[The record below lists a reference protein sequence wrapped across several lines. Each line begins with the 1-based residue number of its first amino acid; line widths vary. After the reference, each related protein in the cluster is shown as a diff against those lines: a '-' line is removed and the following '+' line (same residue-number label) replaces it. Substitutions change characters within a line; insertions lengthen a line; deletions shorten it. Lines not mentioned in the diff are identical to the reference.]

1 MDRKDEL
8 YKKVI
13 AGLIAGTDEDGNVII
28 TDEDWENVD
37 RIGEEI
43 NAQVEKENRKEKL
56 RDTQSIQEY
65 ARLNRVTNSERSKNI
80 HQQNID
86 GMSLREIAR
95 KNRVVN

>member
-86 GMSLREIAR
+86 GMRLGEIAR

>member
-13 AGLIAGTDEDGNVII
+13 ASLIAGTDEDGNVII

>member
-43 NAQVEKENRKEKL
+43 NAQVEKEDRKEKL

>member
-13 AGLIAGTDEDGNVII
+13 VDLIAGTDEDGNVII
-28 TDEDWENVD
+28 TDEDWGNVD

-43 NAQVEKENRKEKL
+43 NAQVEKESRKEKL

-65 ARLNRVTNSERSKNI
+65 ARLNRVTNSARAKNI
-80 HQQNID
+80 HQQYTD

>member
-1 MDRKDEL
+1 MDKKDEL

-13 AGLIAGTDEDGNVII
+13 ADLIAGTDEDGNVII
-28 TDEDWENVD
+28 TDEDWEIVD
-37 RIGEEI
+37 TISEEI
-43 NAQVEKENRKEKL
+43 NNQVEEENKKEKL

-65 ARLNRVTNSERSKNI
+65 ARLNRVTNSARAKNI
-80 HQQNID
+80 HQQYTD

>member
-86 GMSLREIAR
+86 GMSLGEIAR

>member
-8 YKKVI
+8 YK
-13 AGLIAGTDEDGNVII
+13 
-28 TDEDWENVD
+28 
-37 RIGEEI
+37 
-43 NAQVEKENRKEKL
+43 

>member
-1 MDRKDEL
+1 MDKKDEL

>member
-1 MDRKDEL
+1 MDKKDEL

-13 AGLIAGTDEDGNVII
+13 ADLIAGTDEDDNVII
-28 TDEDWENVD
+28 TDEDWEIVD
-37 RIGEEI
+37 TISEEI
-43 NAQVEKENRKEKL
+43 NNQVEEENKKEKL

-65 ARLNRVTNSERSKNI
+65 ARLNRVTNSARAKNI
-80 HQQNID
+80 HQQYTD

>member
-1 MDRKDEL
+1 MGRKDEL

-13 AGLIAGTDEDGNVII
+13 ANLIAGTDEDGNVII

>member
-13 AGLIAGTDEDGNVII
+13 ADLIAGTDEEGSVII

-37 RIGEEI
+37 LIGEEI

-56 RDTQSIQEY
+56 RDTQSFQEY
-65 ARLNRVTNSERSKNI
+65 ARLNRVTNSERAKTI

>member
-13 AGLIAGTDEDGNVII
+13 AGLIAGADEDGNVII

-43 NAQVEKENRKEKL
+43 NAQVEKESRKEKM

>member
-1 MDRKDEL
+1 MDKKDEL

-13 AGLIAGTDEDGNVII
+13 ADLIAGTDEDGNVII
-28 TDEDWENVD
+28 TDEYWEIVD
-37 RIGEEI
+37 TISEEI
-43 NAQVEKENRKEKL
+43 NNQVEEENKKEKL

-65 ARLNRVTNSERSKNI
+65 ARLNRVTNSARAKNI
-80 HQQNID
+80 HQQYTD

>member
-13 AGLIAGTDEDGNVII
+13 ANLIAGTDEDGYVII

>member
-1 MDRKDEL
+1 MGRKDEL

-13 AGLIAGTDEDGNVII
+13 ANLIAGTDEDGNVII

-43 NAQVEKENRKEKL
+43 NNQVEEENKKEKL

-65 ARLNRVTNSERSKNI
+65 ARLNRVTNSARAKNI
-80 HQQNID
+80 HQQYTD

>member
-28 TDEDWENVD
+28 TDVD

>member
-65 ARLNRVTNSERSKNI
+65 SRLNRVTNSERSKNI